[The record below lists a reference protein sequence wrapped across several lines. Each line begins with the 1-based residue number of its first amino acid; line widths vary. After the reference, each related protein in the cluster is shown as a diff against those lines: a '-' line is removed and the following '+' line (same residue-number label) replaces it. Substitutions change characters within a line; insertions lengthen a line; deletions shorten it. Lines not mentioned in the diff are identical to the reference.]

1 MKKNKL
7 VAPFLKWVGGKRQL
21 MATIKEFI
29 PSDYTTYY
37 EPFVGGGA
45 LLFELQPKKA
55 VINDFNDELINA
67 YKVIKENP
75 EGLIMDLK
83 THENES
89 DYFYDLRCLDR
100 NENYE
105 ELTSIKK
112 ASRII
117 FLNKT
122 CYNGLYRVNNSGQFN
137 SPYGRYKNPN
147 IVNEPTIRA
156 ISKYLNT
163 NDIKIINSD
172 FEKSLKG
179 IRKGAFVY
187 LDPPYHPLS
196 ASSNFT
202 GYVQN
207 GFSSDEQ
214 IRLRDLCNRLHAKGV
229 KFLLS
234 NSATKFIEELY
245 SDFNI
250 TYVKANRSINS
261 NALKRGEI
269 NEVLIS
275 NYEPSKK

>member
-1 MKKNKL
+1 
-7 VAPFLKWVGGKRQL
+7 